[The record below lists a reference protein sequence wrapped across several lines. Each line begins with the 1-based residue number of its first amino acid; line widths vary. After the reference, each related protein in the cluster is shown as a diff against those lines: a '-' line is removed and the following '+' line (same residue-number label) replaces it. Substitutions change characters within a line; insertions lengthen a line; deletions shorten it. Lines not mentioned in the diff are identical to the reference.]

1 MFVQIQALLGF
12 VRFLP
17 MYCLHNHLFL
27 KFFYLEF
34 SGLFY
39 CSVINVHF
47 ASKTLYSL
55 ASSAVLMTYFVCV
68 SEIYII
74 TLALTCQAL
83 FLIFLFFCFE
93 EYFSDSF
100 KTIFTIYCCLLIS
113 LATTNDILSPICH
126 FVNNFVEKN
135 LKK

>member
-1 MFVQIQALLGF
+1 MLGTPPAFILSQDQTLIFKRLSKIKFHLALSVCF
-12 VRFLP
+12 TDV
-17 MYCLHNHLFL
+17 LFTQSSAL
-27 KFFYLEF
+27 KIFYLEF

-83 FLIFLFFCFE
+83 FYIILKFFESSLSRYIQNFSKSFAAISICFR
-93 EYFSDSF
+93 S
-100 KTIFTIYCCLLIS
+100 
-113 LATTNDILSPICH
+113 NR
-126 FVNNFVEKN
+126 
-135 LKK
+135 